1 MKLASNL
8 TDFLPMIQYYYSQS
22 SVVSKWKAPTSL
34 LFESQS
40 GYVFNK
46 TYVDMAKNYTS
57 DLSQFMRDFF
67 SVRHWF
73 IQGQLDYICYYKGL
87 RNWLDNE
94 LNFVESDTFKNTKL
108 TVSIHRFRTS

>member
-1 MKLASNL
+1 
-8 TDFLPMIQYYYSQS
+8 MIQYYYSQS
-22 SVVSKWKAPTSL
+22 SVVSQWKAPTNL

-46 TYVDMAKNYTS
+46 SYVDMAKNYTK
-57 DLSQFMRDFF
+57 DLSSFMRDFY

-87 RNWLDNE
+87 RNWVDNE
-94 LNFVESDTFKNTKL
+94 LSFVESDTFRNTKL
-108 TVSIHRFRTS
+108 EVLLFIFRTS

>member
-1 MKLASNL
+1 
-8 TDFLPMIQYYYSQS
+8 MIQYYYSQS
-22 SVVSKWKAPTSL
+22 SVVSQWKAPTTL

-57 DLSQFMRDFF
+57 DLSRFMRDFY

-73 IQGQLDYICYYKGL
+73 IQGQIDYICYYKGL
-87 RNWLDNE
+87 RNWVDNE
-94 LNFVESDTFKNTKL
+94 LNFVESEAFKNAKL
-108 TVSIHRFRTS
+108 EVMENVFRIL